1 MTSTTQRAD
10 VNTQKALDHHLSA
23 FAQGLDEVM
32 RDYDENSVLV
42 TPDKTY
48 TGLAEI
54 RGFFKAFIDGAAP
67 KFWDAFKILNMTVT
81 GEVAYIAW
89 EAKPWV
95 SLATDTFYVKDEK
108 FAVQTFTPFSA

>member
-1 MTSTTQRAD
+1 MASTTQRQD
-10 VNTQKALDHHLSA
+10 VSTKNVLNHHLSA
-23 FAQGLDEVM
+23 FALGLDEVL

-67 KFWDAFKILNMTVT
+67 EFWSAFKILNMTVT

-89 EAKPWV
+89 QAKPWV
-95 SLATDTFYVKDEK
+95 ALATDTFHVKDEK
-108 FAVQTFTPFSA
+108 ISVQTFTSFSA